1 MMARIPTSL
10 RRMPALWM
18 AALIAIGAGAVP
30 DVARDHDH
38 DAARRAVEHGE
49 IRPLAEIL
57 AAVRSQLPGD
67 VVGVGIEQKN
77 GRWLYEFRV
86 IDRRGRLFEV
96 YVDAR
101 TARIEQIKEK

>member
-1 MMARIPTSL
+1 
-10 RRMPALWM
+10 MPALLM
-18 AALIAIGAGAVP
+18 AALIAIGLGAAP
-30 DVARDHDH
+30 AVARDHDH
-38 DAARRAVEHGE
+38 DAARRAVERGE

-86 IDRRGRLFEV
+86 VDRRGRLFEI